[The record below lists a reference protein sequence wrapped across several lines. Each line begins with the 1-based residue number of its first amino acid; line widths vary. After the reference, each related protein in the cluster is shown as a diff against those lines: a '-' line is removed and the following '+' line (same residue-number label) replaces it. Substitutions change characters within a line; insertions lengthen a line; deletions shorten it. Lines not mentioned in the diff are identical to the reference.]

1 MGNPKWTKDARF
13 TDAAGRRAH
22 KDELDALIETWTVKH
37 EHQEAMQILQAAGVI
52 AGASLKVQEFC
63 EDPHIKERGFLVDI
77 EYPDKSTIRRSAL
90 PLNLSVTGKG
100 NYTHPPE
107 AGENNQYVFGKI
119 MGLSAEKI
127 RELEKE
133 QVIY

>member
-1 MGNPKWTKDARF
+1 MK
-13 TDAAGRRAH
+13 
-22 KDELDALIETWTVKH
+22 
-37 EHQEAMQILQAAGVI
+37 ILQAAGVM
-52 AGASLKVQEFC
+52 AGASLKVEEFC

-77 EYPDKSTIRRSAL
+77 EYPDKSSLRRSAL
-90 PLNLSVTGKG
+90 PFNLSGSGKG

-119 MGLSAEKI
+119 MGLSDEKI
-127 RELEKE
+127 KELEKE

>member
-1 MGNPKWTKDARF
+1 
-13 TDAAGRRAH
+13 
-22 KDELDALIETWTVKH
+22 
-37 EHQEAMQILQAAGVI
+37 
-52 AGASLKVQEFC
+52 
-63 EDPHIKERGFLVDI
+63 
-77 EYPDKSTIRRSAL
+77 L
-90 PLNLSVTGKG
+90 PYNVSVSGKG

-127 RELEKE
+127 KELEKE